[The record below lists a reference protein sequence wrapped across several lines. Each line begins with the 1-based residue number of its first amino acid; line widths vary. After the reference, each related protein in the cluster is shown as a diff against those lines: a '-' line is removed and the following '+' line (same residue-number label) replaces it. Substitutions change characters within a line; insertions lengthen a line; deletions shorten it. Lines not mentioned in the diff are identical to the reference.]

1 MGQKMTLQEQKKA
14 LDKGFLIIEIGLP
27 AQTSIPASF
36 EDFESL
42 REQSNFSIAS
52 RPTKIQKE
60 NQQRQKKHVTSQL
73 VMSVFMK
80 IVLQNKTGCHFNECT
95 ISRKQESIDLSDDF
109 VNICLFHTCNVINS
123 FCSVKKVETYNVFTK
138 AYDKED
144 QSDMQDFTEE
154 TFECT
159 IGDCSPELY
168 EKN

>member
-1 MGQKMTLQEQKKA
+1 MYLQFTKLCSTTSVTHEITKQNCVERDDKSVHPEDESGNNSDDSECSIKLFFPMIQNRRIPKVSLKA
-14 LDKGFLIIEIGLP
+14 GD
-27 AQTSIPASF
+27 
-36 EDFESL
+36 
-42 REQSNFSIAS
+42 
-52 RPTKIQKE
+52 KIQY
-60 NQQRQKKHVTSQL
+60 NNGMGAS
-73 VMSVFMK
+73 
-80 IVLQNKTGCHFNECT
+80 GCHFNEGT
-95 ISRKQESIDLSDDF
+95 ISRIEKSIDLSDNF
-109 VNICLFHTCNVINS
+109 VSICLFRTLNVINS